1 MKKLALLLLVAALV
15 CGCFFRPTEV
25 VKHPD
30 APMLILEAKRGF
42 LRVAV
47 YDTEGNR
54 LIQLGWVRADD
65 ARLKGWSVMKYDW
78 DAYIARHGGSQ

>member
-1 MKKLALLLLVAALV
+1 MKKLAPLLLVAALV

-47 YDTEGNR
+47 YDKAQNQ
-54 LIQLGWVRADD
+54 LIEYGWIGTRES
-65 ARLKGWSVMKYDW
+65 KGWSLMKYDW
-78 DAYIARHGGSQ
+78 DGYIARRAGGSE